1 MDAFA
6 DVAELRTYLDEPGL
20 DDARAQLLLDAVS
33 DEIRDALGWH
43 VTEQK
48 DITVTVD
55 GSGDEKLLLPTR
67 HLTDV
72 TAVIEDRRALTGEDY
87 LVYRTG
93 YLTRVV
99 SGFPIDWTR
108 RPQGVTVTF
117 NHGYAPGALPG
128 VFRTVTLET
137 VGRMWDNPA
146 GALKSKTVGRV
157 SWTYADV
164 RSAVPPIEDQRLDVY
179 RLPEGF

>member
-6 DVAELRTYLDEPGL
+6 TVDELRTYLGDPDL
-20 DDARAQLLLDAVS
+20 DDARAQLLLDVVS
-33 DEIRDALGWH
+33 DEIRSALGWH
-43 VTEQK
+43 ITEQK
-48 DITVTVD
+48 DVTVVVD

-67 HLTDV
+67 YL
-72 TAVIEDRRALTGEDY
+72 TAVSSVREDHRELSGDDY

-99 SGFPIDWTR
+99 SGFPIDWTC

-117 NHGYAPGALPG
+117 DHGYADGAVPGA
-128 VFRTVTLET
+128 FRAVTLET
-137 VGRMWDNPA
+137 VGRAWDNPA
-146 GALKSKTVGRV
+146 GGLKSRTVGRV
-157 SWTYADV
+157 ALTYADA
-164 RSAVPPIEDQRLDVY
+164 RAAVGPIDDPRLDVY